1 MSPSG
6 GGGDPDYTLLW
17 SLRPRAGGVLRHR
30 RTYAGGDAGHPRGA
44 TSPQKQVDPRGLEPL
59 ASAIR
64 GRRESF
70 AVARYRS
77 KNRSNTPNPWIV
89 PPQMFAAVRAGCR
102 QTVVNCRRACTE
114 WASVLLVHFI
124 SCGKPACPYFFPS
137 SDPVVP
143 IIAVRFVWSSLAQF
157 VVNPVCE
164 YLS

>member
-1 MSPSG
+1 MVACVKASFVSQCR
-6 GGGDPDYTLLW
+6 
-17 SLRPRAGGVLRHR
+17 LRCCTTALEH
-30 RTYAGGDAGHPRGA
+30 ADAFSQSSRL
-44 TSPQKQVDPRGLEPL
+44 TCKSPQKQVDPRGLEPL